1 MGLMLPSTD
10 PGRLIITPH
19 PVMLDGQQNLE
30 ADLRPGESLYGFLAR
45 HVHGLDGQAWL
56 VTIGG
61 RPVERHLWCHVY
73 PKHGQVIEIRGVV
86 GRSAIRLVAM
96 IALTYFTLGG
106 AAIAGFSI
114 GTSTVLGTAIARV
127 AVYVAGSILINKVLG
142 PKLPK
147 AAEITPADTVFSLSA
162 PRNRSRAYEPLPL
175 LFGSVRIAPDVASKP
190 YMNYEGDEQY
200 LSLLL
205 TPGLNVGRVE
215 AIYNGDAL
223 LSSYEGVEVWHNGFP
238 GMPNQA
244 IPLYSNA
251 GSVDGGVIYDTS
263 SDPKHTPSKW
273 VQRTSSPGA
282 IRLQVNIDFRIF
294 DADSKGRE
302 YENREQIQI
311 QYRAVG
317 QSAWRPFGT
326 YAVSGRTQKSRRA
339 TYGLDVAPGQY
350 EVQVR
355 TMGQNTDGNNA
366 QASFTWTNLV
376 SVLPD
381 TASYDGIPRIGI
393 RMKASGQLNGSPDE
407 VRTVAHAQPIP
418 VWKGDAIGWV
428 TEESSNPGA
437 QILAYARGIKSPAG
451 VRIAGMGL
459 PDSQIDVEALK
470 AFTLH
475 CAANGFTYDYLVTDK
490 RNHQAVMDAIA
501 LAGFGQIAWPKGR
514 LAVTWAADEQPLS
527 GVVNMATI
535 KKGQFQVEY
544 TLANGADGIEY
555 SYLDR
560 ATWEA
565 RTLRVPAP
573 GVTTM
578 LNPAQVTGE
587 GVTSE
592 AHAATLARWHLA
604 QSLYQYK
611 SISYSTDIEHLAYGR
626 MSVLALQHDLTQ
638 WGFGGQVLSA
648 TMGPGRAVTLQL
660 DVAVPG
666 RAQASAYIGL
676 RIPGERVYRVLKVV
690 PFTGES
696 DQLQLAEPWPA
707 DAALPGDSDGNPAW
721 DTIWIYDFKQTPG
734 YRVRV
739 VSVQPENDLKGAAVD
754 VVAEG
759 PEFWHYVKTGQ
770 YIPPENGSQLAT
782 RPVASNL
789 RITERQVVQGDTV
802 FSELQASFDITGP
815 VGEIRVLSDVDR
827 NGELEQVASTST
839 RTASWRIPGAGVYP
853 ITVRPYNPDG
863 LAGVAVTGT
872 YTTRSAGAPPV
883 LVDLFDVEE
892 RTGGVRLYTWGWLDG
907 TAQSP
912 DFAGVEIRY
921 TEGNV
926 LAPDW
931 NAMMP
936 VGQSGFHT
944 APFEAVVP
952 ASGHWTFACRS
963 RNTSGD
969 LSVAMQVI
977 RKELRANLGE
987 VIGGIEEGLG
997 EQGRNLAKEISDR
1010 MDAVLAEA
1018 AARTEGLSKAAQDLA
1033 AEASARAQAVE
1044 DAMDAV
1050 SAEARARV
1058 DAILNEKLAREA
1070 DISREQQI
1078 RQSADESLARAVSEV
1093 AAGSG
1098 TQFDSIKLW
1107 PFNQNTEGW
1116 TGNGSPTLV
1125 DGWLRPADHTTAPWV
1140 QSPAALAV
1148 DGSAYRFVKLRVKR
1162 VGTPTWA
1169 GALQWTTATDKT
1181 WNTKKHAAIPEPAW
1195 DVNGVATVDVQDI
1208 AWWPATVDAIRLQL
1222 GTAQAV
1228 ANYYLI
1234 DYIAVGRPQ
1243 PGASVALV
1251 QEETQARITADA
1263 AEALQRNTLAVQM
1276 RGNYTGTDPLQLT
1289 SGLAYEELKARV
1301 AADTAQVQRISTM
1314 EARMPAGAGSLATA
1328 ASVTALQEATATTTS
1343 ALAQSITTIN
1353 ATLPAMISQGSNMVL
1368 NGSWQ
1373 AGKDVGWT
1381 YDPGATG
1388 TSWPAAEGRAGGM
1401 CVRFD
1406 PGTIRQKVAYAN
1418 GRTTISTSPGKK
1430 YRYSCW
1436 YRSTP
1441 DFNGTSGNSKMRLA
1455 NQNGEL
1461 IGGATFFVADKA
1473 AWTYLS
1479 AVYAIPD
1486 NTSITGLQLGIY
1498 ADNTAGTLWVD
1509 DVVLEE
1515 VTELLANAQAIS
1527 DLSTKVTQQGE
1538 TITSQ
1543 AGLLTALR
1551 SDLTNV
1557 SGRTDANASALQNLT
1572 TRVTTA
1578 EGKIESTS
1586 TSVTKLQSEMKA
1598 SLAGGGGMFP
1608 SGTFEQF
1615 ADGHLL
1621 SQGYGTTFTVNTSAK
1636 RNGNRGLLIQVPSD
1650 TRPDLNA
1657 DCYPVTEFIPLVGV
1671 RRLYVEAWAALSS
1684 GSAEIPPDNKSNLR
1698 IGVQTSAAG
1707 VGGTSNVWTTVNWGV
1722 ASLSKTSWTKVSGY
1736 VTTNASAAQGRLFVS
1751 LPGHATD
1758 PKSQRVI
1765 GSILLLDDIVITDVT
1780 EAYGAQQSSEANAQ
1794 AITGLASRVTSAENT
1809 LVSTA
1814 SQVTDLNTTITTTFN
1829 RGDNINTNSGFD
1841 GGMAPFVKTN
1851 TGATG
1856 GDIVWSNG
1864 AGQIGSAVDVTVV
1877 QNATQ
1882 SPGLFANGNRW
1893 SGMKAGI
1900 GRRMRT
1906 VVVARAISGTASI
1919 TARCRVRTGGVAGE
1933 GNNDQTTPNLT
1944 TEWQRFQLEHPIGD
1958 DRTEVLSHVWVTNR
1972 AGSTGPA
1979 RVLIDRIE
1987 FYDIT
1992 NEVKITAN
2000 AAATAGLTT
2009 EVNQQGS
2016 KLDATATDLTNLK
2029 SQVGNV
2035 NATAFNQM
2043 QTKVNNH
2050 DGQLSTQATAIQG
2063 LQAQMGDK
2071 AEASVVQEMQAS
2083 VQQLGGGNILP
2094 NASFS
2099 DADVI
2104 ANRMPVYSPDGL
2116 TGQTFYQGAWTNDTG
2131 IPHGNFA
2138 LIQAGTLSGVGR
2150 MWNWID
2156 LPIEPGKEYMVSA
2169 YVSGSGRKASVYCEF
2184 KHPNGSTTGS
2194 MASPQITPP
2203 GGGQHLDQYSRLF
2216 VKGKAPA
2223 GTAFL
2228 RVVFAGQSTV
2238 NGNTFLRWV
2247 RAMVEEA
2254 TPGQT
2259 KPSGWSAGGMESSA
2273 SWSMNVRTDGR
2284 VGGIKLASQNGVS
2297 AFDVVADMFRVSS
2310 PGGGQRTEYSD
2321 GNWRTYYPNGQLA
2334 TRMGWWQ

>member
-142 PKLPK
+142 PKLPS
-147 AAEITPADTVFSLSA
+147 AAAVTPADTAFSLSA
-162 PRNRSRAYEPLPL
+162 PRNRMRAYEPLSL
-175 LFGSVRIAPDVASKP
+175 LLGSVRIAPDVASKP

-200 LSLLL
+200 LSLVL

-215 AIYNGDAL
+215 ALYNGDAL
-223 LSSYEGVEVWHNGFP
+223 LSTYEGAQVWHNGFS
-238 GMPNQA
+238 GMPNQT
-244 IPLYSNA
+244 IPLYSNS

-273 VQRTSSPGA
+273 VQRTSSPGV
-282 IRLQVNIDFRIF
+282 IRLQVNMDFRIF

-317 QSAWRPFGT
+317 ESAWRAFGT
-326 YAVSGRTQKSRRA
+326 YMVSGRTQKARRA
-339 TYGLDVAPGQY
+339 TYGIDVAPGQY

-355 TMGQNTDGNNA
+355 TTGQNTNGNNA

-407 VRTVAHAQPIP
+407 LRCVAHAQPIP
-418 VWKGDAIGWV
+418 VWKGDGIGWV

-470 AFTLH
+470 AFMLH
-475 CAANGFTYDYLVTDK
+475 CAANGFTYDYLVADK

-501 LAGFGQIAWPKGR
+501 LAGFGQVAWPKGR
-514 LAVTWAADEQPLS
+514 LAVMWAADEQPLS

-565 RTLRVPAP
+565 KTLRVPAP

-611 SISYSTDIEHLAYGR
+611 SITYSTDIEHLAYGR

-660 DVAVPG
+660 DVPVPG

-676 RIPGERVYRVLKVV
+676 RIPGERVYRVLRVR

-696 DQLQLAEPWPA
+696 DQLVLADPWPA
-707 DAALPGDSDGNPAW
+707 DAALPGDGEGNPAW

-759 PEFWHYVKTGQ
+759 PEFWHYVKTGI
-770 YIPPENGSQLAT
+770 YFPPENGSQLAT
-782 RPVASNL
+782 RPIASNL
-789 RITERQVVQGDTV
+789 RINERQVVQGDTV
-802 FSELQASFDITGP
+802 FTELQATFDITGP
-815 VGEIRVLSDVDR
+815 VGEVRVLSDVDR

-921 TEGNV
+921 TEGSV
-926 LAPDW
+926 VAPEWD
-931 NAMMP
+931 AMTP
-936 VGQSGFHT
+936 VGQAGFHT

-952 ASGHWTFACRS
+952 AGGKWTFACRS

-969 LSVAMQVI
+969 LSVAMHVI
-977 RKELRANLGE
+977 RKELQANLGE
-987 VIGGIEEGLG
+987 VIGGIEGGLG

-1018 AARTEGLSKAAQDLA
+1018 AARAEGLSKAAQDLA
-1033 AEASARAQAVE
+1033 AEASARARAVE
-1044 DAMDAV
+1044 EAMDAV

-1070 DISREQQI
+1070 AITREQQI

-1107 PFNQNTEGW
+1107 PFNQTTEGW
-1116 TGNGSPTLV
+1116 TGNGAPTLV
-1125 DGWLRPADHTTAPWV
+1125 DGWLRPANHTTAPWV

-1169 GALQWTTATDKT
+1169 GVLQWTTATDKT
-1181 WNTKKHAAIPEPAW
+1181 WNTQKHAAIPEPAW
-1195 DVNGVATVDVQDI
+1195 DVNGVATVDVQDV

-1222 GTAQAV
+1222 GTTQAV
-1228 ANYYLI
+1228 ANYFLI
-1234 DYIAVGRPQ
+1234 DYVAVGRPQ
-1243 PGASVALV
+1243 PGASVAVV
-1251 QEETQARITADA
+1251 QAETEARITADA
-1263 AEALQRNTLAVQM
+1263 AEAAQRNTLAVQM
-1276 RGNYTGTDPLQLT
+1276 RGNYTGSDPLQLT

-1301 AADTAQVQRISTM
+1301 AADSAQVQRISMM

-1353 ATLPAMISQGSNMVL
+1353 ATLPAMISQGSNLVL

-1388 TSWPAAEGRAGGM
+1388 TSWPATEGRAGGM

-1406 PGTIRQKVAYAN
+1406 PGAIRQKSAYTN
-1418 GRTTISTSPGKK
+1418 GRAVMPTSPGKK

-1436 YRSTP
+1436 YRSSP
-1441 DFNGTSGNSKMRLA
+1441 DFNGTAGNSKMRLS
-1455 NQNGEL
+1455 NQNEEL

-1479 AVYAIPD
+1479 AVYSIPE
-1486 NTSITGLQLGIY
+1486 NTSITGLKLSIL

-1509 DVVLEE
+1509 DVAMEE

-1527 DLSTKVTQQGE
+1527 DLSSSVTQLGD
-1538 TITSQ
+1538 TVTSQ
-1543 AGLLTALR
+1543 AGQLTALR

-1557 SGRTDANASALQNLT
+1557 SGKTDANTVAITQLT
-1572 TRVTTA
+1572 SRTTTV
-1578 EGKIESTS
+1578 EGKVETIG
-1586 TSVTKLQSEMKA
+1586 TSVTKLEGQIQSVGGDNLLWNSSMEDGTP
-1598 SLAGGGGMFP
+1598 SGVNPPTGWNLERIRSDVGGTFSYVDSTLSGGGKAVRLEWTAVNAKDWVGLNRAGP
-1608 SGTFEQF
+1608 GSNYVKVDPTTDYTLSSWVRGSVGTKVQLYVQWMNDTGGTVLGTVTLPEVVMTSQWQRLILPARSRGDAARARVYVGRQF
-1615 ADGHLL
+1615 ADQPGSYAIEIDNVQFQRGLVATEYRP
-1621 SQGYGTTFTVNTSAK
+1621 SGQEAINVTTQNVSAVFGLTTRMTNAENK
-1636 RNGNRGLLIQVPSD
+1636 ATAQADQITNLGVSINAWSNRGENI
-1650 TRPDLNA
+1650 N
-1657 DCYPVTEFIPLVGV
+1657 
-1671 RRLYVEAWAALSS
+1671 
-1684 GSAEIPPDNKSNLR
+1684 
-1698 IGVQTSAAG
+1698 
-1707 VGGTSNVWTTVNWGV
+1707 
-1722 ASLSKTSWTKVSGY
+1722 
-1736 VTTNASAAQGRLFVS
+1736 TNATFDSGMAPFIKNG
-1751 LPGHATD
+1751 
-1758 PKSQRVI
+1758 
-1765 GSILLLDDIVITDVT
+1765 
-1780 EAYGAQQSSEANAQ
+1780 
-1794 AITGLASRVTSAENT
+1794 TSAENGDVT
-1809 LVSTA
+1809 WLSGGGQKGSA
-1814 SQVTDLNTTITTTFN
+1814 IQVISKAGGTSSPGVYANNNRWTTIAKGVN
-1829 RGDNINTNSGFD
+1829 RKFRS
-1841 GGMAPFVKTN
+1841 V
-1851 TGATG
+1851 
-1856 GDIVWSNG
+1856 
-1864 AGQIGSAVDVTVV
+1864 
-1877 QNATQ
+1877 
-1882 SPGLFANGNRW
+1882 L
-1893 SGMKAGI
+1893 
-1900 GRRMRT
+1900 
-1906 VVVARAISGTASI
+1906 VARATAGAATI
-1919 TARCRVRTGGVAGE
+1919 TARLRLRDGATAGE
-1933 GNNDQTTPNLT
+1933 GGSDQTTATLT
-1944 TEWQRFQLEHPIGD
+1944 DVWTRYEMEHSVGNE
-1958 DRTEVLSHVWVTNR
+1958 RTDVLHHIWVTNR
-1972 AGSTGPA
+1972 GAAGSEAT
-1979 RVLIDRIE
+1979 VLIDRIE
-1987 FYDIT
+1987 LYDIT
-1992 NEVKITAN
+1992 QEVAISAN

-2009 EVNQQGS
+2009 TVTQQGT
-2016 KLDATATDLTNLK
+2016 KLDATAEDLVSLK
-2029 SQVGNV
+2029 TQVGDV
-2035 NATAFNQM
+2035 SASGFNQLKTQVTQQG
-2043 QTKVNNH
+2043 QTQASQAQQISGIQTSLGGKADAAVVEQMEASIGVIGGSPNMLGNALMTSMDGWGSWWTPDNVGLGGKEVRSWQADGAIPWGQWGLVVWGANNPGMAQIW
-2050 DGQLSTQATAIQG
+2050 GQDVPAKEHEDYVFSTYVSGAGWGFQVVLEFLNAAGQSLGGAPGAEQFPLPGGGNQLGWYSRVWVKARAPAETAYIRPVFRYWVKLGQGNGFIRIVRPQLEQATAGQTG
-2063 LQAQMGDK
+2063 PSAWN
-2071 AEASVVQEMQAS
+2071 V
-2083 VQQLGGGNILP
+2083 GGN
-2094 NASFS
+2094 
-2099 DADVI
+2099 
-2104 ANRMPVYSPDGL
+2104 
-2116 TGQTFYQGAWTNDTG
+2116 
-2131 IPHGNFA
+2131 
-2138 LIQAGTLSGVGR
+2138 
-2150 MWNWID
+2150 
-2156 LPIEPGKEYMVSA
+2156 E
-2169 YVSGSGRKASVYCEF
+2169 
-2184 KHPNGSTTGS
+2184 
-2194 MASPQITPP
+2194 
-2203 GGGQHLDQYSRLF
+2203 SR
-2216 VKGKAPA
+2216 
-2223 GTAFL
+2223 
-2228 RVVFAGQSTV
+2228 
-2238 NGNTFLRWV
+2238 
-2247 RAMVEEA
+2247 
-2254 TPGQT
+2254 
-2259 KPSGWSAGGMESSA
+2259 A
-2273 SWSMNVRTDGR
+2273 SWQVNVRSDGKIA
-2284 VGGIKLASQNGVS
+2284 GIKLESQNGLS
-2297 AFDVVADMFRVSS
+2297 AFDVLADIFRVSS
-2310 PGGGQRTEYSD
+2310 PSGGRRSEYSD
-2321 GNWRTYYPNGQLA
+2321 GHWRAHDEQGRLKARWGTWP
-2334 TRMGWWQ
+2334 